1 MGLDPSREA
10 IGIVYNHGTV
20 VRWSF
25 LGLALESQIDVQLKG
40 TEKFT
45 FISRVGAT
53 VEEGIPIA
61 VRAFR
66 GPGGNQLAY
75 RSDDFTHPWKE
86 APTAVLTHGFPR
98 NSNFWYAWVPGL
110 VDSYRVIRP
119 DLRGLGRSQLPIE
132 AFQNSIEF
140 MVLDA
145 ISLLDHLRVEKA
157 VWIGEATGAVIGMHL
172 AVMVPHRLRAL
183 VVMSLPIELRE
194 ERPPEHVADLRP
206 GEAIIGQAGIDF
218 MLSRGMREW
227 GRVSVRHRPW
237 LKEAPEDYAEWYLD
251 EISRGD
257 PKLCAAFHRAVVNL
271 DLVDLISEITV
282 PTLYLDGSRDSILLS
297 RDRQL
302 LEQSDH
308 IQIQIIDGPGIDIG
322 FARPRQCVDATRH
335 FLESL

>member
-1 MGLDPSREA
+1 MQLEGSERLRYVSQA
-10 IGIVYNHGTV
+10 GTT
-20 VRWSF
+20 S
-25 LGLALESQIDVQLKG
+25 K
-40 TEKFT
+40 
-45 FISRVGAT
+45 
-53 VEEGIPIA
+53 EGMPITI
-61 VRAFR
+61 RAFR

-75 RSDDFTHPWKE
+75 RSDDFTPPWNE
-86 APTAVLTHGFPR
+86 APIAVLAHGFPR
-98 NSNFWYAWVPGL
+98 NSKFWYAWVPDL
-110 VDSYRVIRP
+110 VGSYRVIRP

-132 AFQNSIEF
+132 DFQNSVDS

-145 ISLLDHLRVEKA
+145 ISLLDHLRVKKA

-172 AVMVPHRLRAL
+172 AVRIPHRLLAL

-218 MLSRGMREW
+218 MLSQGMREW
-227 GRVSVRHRPW
+227 GRVSVRNRPW
-237 LKEAPEDYAEWYLD
+237 LKEAPEDYVEWYLD
-251 EISRGD
+251 QISRGD

-308 IQIQIIDGPGIDIG
+308 IQIQNIDGPGIDIG
-322 FARPRQCVDATRH
+322 FARPSQCVDATRH